1 MSDLTAARRDLEAA
15 LGADAVLA
23 DPLALRLYARDA
35 SMVEG
40 SAGLVVFPRSADDV
54 AACMRDRGR
63 RTTCRWCRA
72 AAAPASPAA
81 ATPIGDALVVVTT
94 KMNRILEVRA
104 EDRLAWVEPGVF
116 NLDLGTALAPT
127 GFTYAPDPS
136 SQQVSSIG
144 GNVEHERRRTAL
156 PGLRRDERPRPGA
169 RRRAARRLDRAGSAA
184 KGPAAAGY
192 DLRGVVVGSEGT
204 LGIVTA
210 VCVRLTPIAP
220 AVRTMLLDFE
230 RVEDCAATV
239 SAIVARGVVPAAL
252 EMMDRGIVRA
262 VENFAHAGY
271 PTDAAA
277 VLLVEVDGLEAAVE
291 AQAREV
297 EAAAREHGVG
307 TVRVAADEAERAL
320 LWKGRKSA
328 FGAIAQIAPHYHLHD
343 CVVPRTK
350 LAEVLAGVYAIAK
363 HHDLIVTNVFHA
375 GDGNLH
381 PLFSFDLSVPGT
393 LERVLAAA
401 DELVRLCV
409 DAGGALSGEHGIGLE
424 KRDFMPLVFTEEDL
438 ERAGV
443 RARGVRPR
451 RADEPAQGA
460 ARRRAVRRLR
470 GRSVGARRR
479 APGGHMDLI
488 HPHTPAEVA
497 EPCAPRAP
505 TAPACCSSAGASTST
520 RGTPSRSTPSCGR
533 RGWTARRLRPRRD
546 ARASSR
552 PACGSA
558 TCAELLAEGGQEWP
572 VDAPSDATVGGVIA
586 ADVALPRQLR
596 VGHAPRHRR
605 RDGGRHR
612 RRPSRALAAPAP

>member
-15 LGADAVLA
+15 LGVDAVLA

-40 SAGLVVFPRSADDV
+40 SAGLVVFPRSVDDV
-54 AACMRDRGR
+54 AACMRIASAHDLPVVPRGSG
-63 RTTCRWCRA
+63 TGLA
-72 AAAPASPAA
+72 GA

-94 KMNRILEVRA
+94 KMDRILQVRP
-104 EDRLAWVEPGVF
+104 EDSLAWVEPGVF
-116 NLDLGTALAPT
+116 NLDLATALAPT

-144 GNVEHERRRTAL
+144 GNVNTNAGGPHCLAYGVTSAHVLALDVVLADGSTA
-156 PGLRRDERPRPGA
+156 RF
-169 RRRAARRLDRAGSAA
+169 GSE
-184 KGPAAAGY
+184 GPAAAGY

-210 VCVRLTPIAP
+210 ACVRLTPIAP

-230 RVEDCAATV
+230 RVHDCAATV

-262 VENFAHAGY
+262 VEHYAHAGY

-291 AQAREV
+291 AQAHEV
-297 EAAAREHGVG
+297 EAAARAHGVG
-307 TVRVAADEAERAL
+307 TVRLAADEAERAL

-350 LAEVLAGVYAIAK
+350 LAEVLAGIYAIAK
-363 HHDLIVTNVFHA
+363 RHHLIVTNVFHA

-393 LERVLAAA
+393 MERVLAAA

-438 ERAGV
+438 DAQACVRSAFDPDGRMNPRKVLPDGARCGDYAAAALARAG
-443 RARGVRPR
+443 
-451 RADEPAQGA
+451 
-460 ARRRAVRRLR
+460 
-470 GRSVGARRR
+470 
-479 APGGHMDLI
+479 
-488 HPHTPAEVA
+488 
-497 EPCAPRAP
+497 
-505 TAPACCSSAGASTST
+505 
-520 RGTPSRSTPSCGR
+520 
-533 RGWTARRLRPRRD
+533 
-546 ARASSR
+546 
-552 PACGSA
+552 
-558 TCAELLAEGGQEWP
+558 
-572 VDAPSDATVGGVIA
+572 
-586 ADVALPRQLR
+586 ALPE
-596 VGHAPRHRR
+596 GTWI
-605 RDGGRHR
+605 
-612 RRPSRALAAPAP
+612 

>member
-40 SAGLVVFPRSADDV
+40 SAGLVVFPRSPDDV
-54 AACMRDRGR
+54 VACMRV
-63 RTTCRWCRA
+63 A
-72 AAAPASPAA
+72 AAHDMPVVPRGSGTGLAGAS
-81 ATPIGDALVVVTT
+81 TPIGDALVVVTT
-94 KMNRILEVRA
+94 KMNRILEVRP

-116 NLDLGTALAPT
+116 NLDLGEALAPT

-144 GNVEHERRRTAL
+144 GNVNTNAGGPHCLAYGVTSAHVLALDVVLADGSTA
-156 PGLRRDERPRPGA
+156 
-169 RRRAARRLDRAGSAA
+169 RLGSE
-184 KGPAAAGY
+184 GPAAAGY

-204 LGIVTA
+204 LGVVTA
-210 VCVRLTPIAP
+210 ACVRLTPIAP

-230 RVEDCAATV
+230 RVADCAATV
-239 SAIVARGVVPAAL
+239 SAIVAAGVVPAAL

-277 VLLVEVDGLEAAVE
+277 VLLVELDGLEAGVE

-297 EAAAREHGVG
+297 QAAAREHAVG

-350 LAEVLAGVYAIAK
+350 LAEVLAGIYAIARR
-363 HHDLIVTNVFHA
+363 HDLIVTNVFHA

-393 LERVLAAA
+393 LDRVLAAA

-424 KRDFMPLVFTEEDL
+424 KRDFMPLVFTEDDL
-438 ERAGV
+438 SAQACVRSAFDPDGRMNPHKVLPDGARCGDYAAAALARAGEL
-443 RARGVRPR
+443 P
-451 RADEPAQGA
+451 E
-460 ARRRAVRRLR
+460 
-470 GRSVGARRR
+470 
-479 APGGHMDLI
+479 
-488 HPHTPAEVA
+488 
-497 EPCAPRAP
+497 
-505 TAPACCSSAGASTST
+505 
-520 RGTPSRSTPSCGR
+520 GT
-533 RGWTARRLRPRRD
+533 W
-546 ARASSR
+546 
-552 PACGSA
+552 
-558 TCAELLAEGGQEWP
+558 
-572 VDAPSDATVGGVIA
+572 I
-586 ADVALPRQLR
+586 
-596 VGHAPRHRR
+596 
-605 RDGGRHR
+605 
-612 RRPSRALAAPAP
+612 